1 MTHSQYRQQAY
12 DTDNWCQLISAI
24 SVSYAD
30 DIENE
35 SWDRSVSAAQMNS
48 VLVHT
53 LHVADH
59 NNYPL

>member
-1 MTHSQYRQQAY
+1 MVIPCEQTESDRDHLGTGSP
-12 DTDNWCQLISAI
+12 SA
-24 SVSYAD
+24 D
-30 DIENE
+30 LKNL
-35 SWDRSVSAAQMNS
+35 RTVSAAQMNS